1 MQEDISGSRQGS
13 TCGGHTIAAVTSETS
28 APGCRD
34 LAVITGIL
42 VAAAI
47 ALVAIGLGAINRESC
62 TGLCETAGLTAL
74 YAGGPL
80 SALLGVAFGGVH
92 LAWPLDITFW
102 VALGFGAARWV
113 GNRGKNPGRF
123 ALGIIGVALLYGLV
137 LSQLVE
143 LDIPG

>member
-1 MQEDISGSRQGS
+1 M
-13 TCGGHTIAAVTSETS
+13 TTETS

-42 VAAAI
+42 LAAAA
-47 ALVAIGLGAINRESC
+47 ALVAIGLGAINRDDC

-80 SALLGVAFGGVH
+80 SALLGVAFGSVH

-102 VALGFGAARWV
+102 VALGFGGARWT
-113 GNRGKNPGRF
+113 GNRGKHPARF
-123 ALGIIGVALLYGLV
+123 ALGVIGVALLYGLV

-143 LDIPG
+143 LDMSG

>member
-1 MQEDISGSRQGS
+1 MS
-13 TCGGHTIAAVTSETS
+13 TETS

-34 LAVITGIL
+34 LAVITGL
-42 VAAAI
+42 LLAAAI
-47 ALVAIGLGAINRESC
+47 TLVAIGLGVINRDDC

-102 VALGFGAARWV
+102 VITGFAGARWV
-113 GNRGKNPGRF
+113 GNREKSPTRF
-123 ALGIIGVALLYGLV
+123 AFAVIGVALLYGLV

-143 LDIPG
+143 LDMAG